1 MRALKSNEK
10 ICPLLSTATQTPC
23 WRERCV
29 WFNVDEGMCDVQV
42 IGMCADRILK
52 QILWTRLVEKAA
64 TFLEIEKTERLLGR
78 GRL

>member
-1 MRALKSNEK
+1 
-10 ICPLLSTATQTPC
+10 
-23 WRERCV
+23 
-29 WFNVDEGMCDVQV
+29 VDEGMCDVQV